1 MRDRAMTT
9 KSEVIRCL
17 SLSFA
22 AIVFLLIGGSFY
34 EAKAQC
40 NGDPFCTPSWKKPKT
55 QTTTVSTSTD
65 GNTRPEKKGPAPVT
79 PVTAPSIEQRIAY
92 YKQLREDAAMKG
104 LPIPK
109 VTSVLTLDEMVVTG
123 IFKTSRGYSAMVEAT
138 PIKLSYTIYPGEK
151 FFDGQLVAIEEN
163 RVIFR
168 KVTKMSNNK
177 FVTSV
182 ENKVLRQYTT
192 QQEVQGTAP
201 VQSTTSSGNQ
211 TEVVSN
217 KNQTTETS
225 RGNKTDQPVSP
236 TRIISPVEEMNN
248 QPEEKPKDSVK
259 DKDKDKDKDK
269 KSRKPVKL
277 ARKS

>member
-1 MRDRAMTT
+1 MKI
-9 KSEVIRCL
+9 KSRVLRTL
-17 SLSFA
+17 SFSFA
-22 AIVFLLIGGSFY
+22 AIVFLLVGGHLY
-34 EAKAQC
+34 EVKAQC
-40 NGDPFCTPSWKKPKT
+40 SGDPFCTPSWKRQKT
-55 QTTTVSTSTD
+55 QTPTNPTTND
-65 GNTRPEKKGPAPVT
+65 GKTNPDKKETATVVPVNAP
-79 PVTAPSIEQRIAY
+79 PIEQRIAY
-92 YKQLREDAAMKG
+92 YKQLREDAATRG

-151 FFDGQLVAIEEN
+151 FFDGQLVAIEDN

-201 VQSTTSSGNQ
+201 VQNTASSGNQ

-217 KNQTTETS
+217 NSQNKQTS
-225 RGNKTDQPVSP
+225 MGNNTNQPVSP
-236 TRIISPVEEMNN
+236 TGIISPLQEMNN
-248 QPEEKPKDSVK
+248 QPEEKPQDSVK
-259 DKDKDKDKDK
+259 DKNK
-269 KSRKPVKL
+269 KTKKPVKL